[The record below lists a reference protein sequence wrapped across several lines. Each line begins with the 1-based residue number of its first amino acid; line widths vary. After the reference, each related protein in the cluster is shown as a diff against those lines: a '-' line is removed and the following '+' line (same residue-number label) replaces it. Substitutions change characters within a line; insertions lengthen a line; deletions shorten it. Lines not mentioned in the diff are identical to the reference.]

1 MNLKQLIA
9 RQQAI
14 VDAAKSANRN
24 LTDEEQKE
32 FDDLQKQID
41 GITAQGSQQNP
52 VTQPDDDVA
61 GAARAAERQRIAD
74 ITVLG
79 REFGF
84 DVENFIRDENATVDD
99 VRKAILEKMKNDG
112 EPLNIS
118 VIKDEGDKFRD
129 AVTDALVMRAGIISP
144 DKANERNEY
153 RSMSLR
159 DIGIET
165 LSREGKSDS
174 SLRRMSSSDLYD
186 ELSRSFYNPTAAFPA
201 ILDNAIKKS
210 VVKLYTEVPTT
221 FQEWTTKGTLSDFKE
236 SRDYEYLLGGA
247 GELTEVPENGELKAD
262 KPTSALMPKRSLK
275 TYGRQFSMSRQ
286 AFINDDIGF
295 ITEVPALYA
304 ARAKKTI
311 DKQVYSVLYNNAA
324 TFDGKALFCSE
335 HKNLM
340 TENGAPTAEAI
351 QKIILLAQRQTDPFG
366 ESVYMTP
373 QHLIVGMGYEFA
385 LATIFKSAQVV
396 GSSNND
402 INPLYNYPL
411 KVIQTP
417 VLNALAGT
425 NPVPW
430 FMGVN
435 AASARGIQVD
445 YLNGNEIPTI
455 RRMETPGVLGFT
467 WDIFLDWGINVR
479 DYRGLYKNPGAVIS

>member
-1 MNLKQLIA
+1 MLKQLIA

-14 VDAAKSANRN
+14 VDAAKKDNRD
-24 LTDEEQKE
+24 LTAEEQRE
-32 FDDLQKQID
+32 FDELQKQIN
-41 GITAQGSQQNP
+41 GIKEQGNQQNGGE
-52 VTQPDDDVA
+52 QPDDDVA

-99 VRKAILEKMKNDG
+99 VRKAILEKMKADG
-112 EPLNIS
+112 QPLRVGI
-118 VIKDEGDKFRD
+118 IKDEGDKFRD
-129 AVTDALVMRAGIISP
+129 AVTDALMARAGMAAP

-153 RSMSLR
+153 RAMSLR
-159 DIGIET
+159 DIGIEA
-165 LSREGKSDS
+165 LSREGHSDS
-174 SLRRMSSSDLYD
+174 NLRRMASSDLYD
-186 ELSRSFYNPTAAFPA
+186 ELARSFYNPTAAFPA

-210 VVKLYTEVPTT
+210 IVKIYTEVPTT
-221 FQEWTTKGTLSDFKE
+221 FQTWTTKGTLSDFKE
-236 SRDYEYLLGGA
+236 SKDYEYLLGGA
-247 GELTEVPENGELKAD
+247 GELAEVPENGELKSDAPST
-262 KPTSALMPKRSLK
+262 KLMPKRSLK

-311 DKQVYSVLYNNAA
+311 DKQVYTVLYNNAA

-335 HKNLM
+335 HKNLISS
-340 TENGAPTAEAI
+340 GSAPTAEAI
-351 QKIILLAQRQTDPFG
+351 QKIILLAQQQTDPFG
-366 ESVYMTP
+366 ESIYMTP
-373 QHLIVGMGYEFA
+373 EHLIVPMGYEFS
-385 LATIFKSAQVV
+385 LATIFGSTQVV
-396 GSSNND
+396 GSNNND

-411 KVIQTP
+411 KVVQTP
-417 VLNALAGT
+417 MLNALAGS

-435 AASARGIQVD
+435 SASARGIQVD

-455 RRMETPGVLGFT
+455 RRMESPGVLGFT
-467 WDIFLDWGINVR
+467 WDIYLDWGINVR
-479 DYRGLYKNPGAVIS
+479 DFRGLYKNPGAPITI